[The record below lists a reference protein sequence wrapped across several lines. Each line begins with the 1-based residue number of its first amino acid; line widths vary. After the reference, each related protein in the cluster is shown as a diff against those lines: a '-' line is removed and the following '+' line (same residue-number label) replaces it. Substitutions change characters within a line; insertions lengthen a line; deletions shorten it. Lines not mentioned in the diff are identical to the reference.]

1 MSKSSLNQNPSTN
14 YLMRNKLGGSLEK
27 EAGQTNLR
35 RKREA
40 WFRCEVSEAY
50 AFYFITKYL
59 ISSIESEL
67 Y

>member
-1 MSKSSLNQNPSTN
+1 
-14 YLMRNKLGGSLEK
+14 MRNKLGGSLEK